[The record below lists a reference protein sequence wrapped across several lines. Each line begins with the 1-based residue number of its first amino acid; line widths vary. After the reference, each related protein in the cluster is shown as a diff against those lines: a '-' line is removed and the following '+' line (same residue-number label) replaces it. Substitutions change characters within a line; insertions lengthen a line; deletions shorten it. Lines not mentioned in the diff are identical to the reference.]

1 MNAQN
6 WTSEVDIVA
15 ECFAA
20 GQRVLTRR
28 SSAARKLHGQYFTSP
43 TVARYMAEQ
52 LGTLPDNFTILDPAV
67 GSGVLLCAVIERLI
81 NEGSRAHVH
90 IEAYEIDPM
99 LYEVAA
105 STLEHARV
113 GAAKRG
119 LTLDVRVH
127 CGDYILQSVTQK
139 QPTLFSMIEEAPP
152 QFDCIIANPPY
163 FKLNA
168 DDPRVQASRALV
180 GSHTNIYTLF
190 MALAVDSLTPQGTG
204 VFIVPRS
211 FCSGAYFARF
221 REEFADRVTI
231 ERLHLFESRGDNFDE
246 VLQEN
251 VIVTFRKRE
260 HQAVPAEMIAVSVSH
275 NGSDIAAA
283 EARAVPASV
292 VMHRRDRALF
302 YRLPTTPDDEL
313 ILRAFD
319 AWSGSLHRYGMDV
332 STGRVVAFRAEAHLQ
347 SFSNE
352 DSVPLLWMQ
361 HVKAGHVE
369 YPLRDL
375 RKPQW
380 MSSHADAVPLLVPS
394 ANYVLLRRFSAKEEP
409 RRLVAGAFLGSQFG
423 YSTVGFENH
432 LNYVYRKQGALT
444 EAETYGLAA
453 LYNSALFDRY
463 FRITNGNTQVNA
475 AELRALPLPPLS
487 VIQQIGAAVIADPG
501 IDVDRLVPDTLLAAN
516 LLPAELLSSEKM

>member
-1 MNAQN
+1 M
-6 WTSEVDIVA
+6 DLVA
-15 ECFAA
+15 ECFAT
-20 GQRVLTRR
+20 GQRVLARR
-28 SSAARKLHGQYFTSP
+28 SSVARKLHGQYFTPP

-52 LGTLPDNFTILDPAV
+52 LSTLPGSFTILDPAV
-67 GSGVLLCAVIERLI
+67 GSGVLLCAVVERLI
-81 NEGSRAHVH
+81 NEGSRAHVR
-90 IEAYEIDPM
+90 IEAYEIDPV
-99 LYEVAA
+99 LYELAA
-105 STLEHARV
+105 STMERARV

-119 LTLDVRVH
+119 LTLDVHVH
-127 CGDYILQSVTQK
+127 CGDYILESATQK

-190 MALAVDSLTPQGTG
+190 MALAMDSLTPQGTG

-231 ERLHLFESRGDNFDE
+231 EQLHLFESRGDNFDE

-260 HQAVPAEMIAVSVSH
+260 HQPEPAETIAVSVSQ
-275 NGSDIAAA
+275 NGADIADV
-283 EARAVPASV
+283 EAHPVPASL
-292 VMHRRDRALF
+292 VMHRRERALF

-313 ILRAFD
+313 ILRSFD
-319 AWSGSLHRYGMDV
+319 AWSGSLHRYGMEV
-332 STGRVVAFRAEAHLQ
+332 STGRVVAFRAEEHLQ
-347 SFSNE
+347 SFPDN
-352 DSVPLLWMQ
+352 DSIPLLWMQ
-361 HVKAGHVE
+361 HVKAGRVQH
-369 YPLRDL
+369 PLRDL

-380 MSSHADAVPLLVPS
+380 MSNRADAESLLVPS

-409 RRLVAGAFLGSQFG
+409 RRLVAGAFLGSQHR
-423 YSTVGFENH
+423 YSKVGFENH
-432 LNYVYRKQGALT
+432 LNYLYRRQGALT
-444 EAETYGLAA
+444 ETEACGLAA

-487 VIQQIGAAVIADPG
+487 MIQQIGAAVIATPRV
-501 IDVDRLVPDTLLAAN
+501 DVDQLVFETLQAAN
-516 LLPAELLSSEKM
+516 LLPAKLLS